1 MLSDNVDA
9 REARITALKS
19 EVTPIIDSLAS
30 VVISVATTS
39 KPLATAAEL
48 AIGNAQSLIELLDNE
63 LENIRRFNADLQ
75 SI

>member
-1 MLSDNVDA
+1 MSNSVDA

-30 VVISVATTS
+30 LAISTATPS
-39 KPLATAAEL
+39 KTLNTRVEL
-48 AIGNAQSLIELLDNE
+48 AIANAQALIELLDNE
-63 LENIRRFNADLQ
+63 IENIRRFNAALQ

>member
-1 MLSDNVDA
+1 LSDNVDA

-30 VVISVATTS
+30 LAISTATTS
-39 KPLATAAEL
+39 KTLTTRVEL
-48 AIGNAQSLIELLDNE
+48 AIANAQALIELLDNE
-63 LENIRRFNADLQ
+63 IENIRRFNASLQ